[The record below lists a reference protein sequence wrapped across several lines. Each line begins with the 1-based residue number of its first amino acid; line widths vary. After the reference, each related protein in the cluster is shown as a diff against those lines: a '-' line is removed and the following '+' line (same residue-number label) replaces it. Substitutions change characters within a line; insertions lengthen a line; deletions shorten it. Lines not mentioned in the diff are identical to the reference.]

1 MRVPDLS
8 DVTGITRLPSEGRG
22 VEGGRC
28 FEIPLVLL
36 KKLDPGVWA
45 GTVVYSGGLSSELSI
60 RSSIAIELVLE
71 QK

>member
-1 MRVPDLS
+1 M
-8 DVTGITRLPSEGRG
+8 
-22 VEGGRC
+22 EGGRC

-36 KKLDPGVWA
+36 KKLDPGVRA
-45 GTVVYSGGLSSELSI
+45 GAVVYSGGLSSELSI